1 MHRAGQ
7 MGHFSNSWK
16 DVKATQGL
24 SIPQGF
30 RAKEKLFIL
39 FSVIKLVQPKEAIEI
54 WGTQLDI

>member
-1 MHRAGQ
+1 

-39 FSVIKLVQPKEAIEI
+39 FSVIKLV
-54 WGTQLDI
+54 